1 MSNITSKV
9 DQLFDYAR
17 EHYPH
22 VMRGM
27 EEAVQVNP
35 DRFYSIT
42 ERMIQRLEPVLGD
55 EMYQRALGAFVRFS
69 EGVIFSQARYER
81 SGSYENK
88 SYDEVNASLYSQ
100 RSEMDDY
107 LWGVY
112 LTNTL
117 WAHHMELTLFYLD
130 RFLGSIES
138 PDQAT
143 TIVELAPGHGGWGQM
158 ALDALPQARLYGYD
172 ISPSS
177 MAIARSLADASGV
190 GERADYHQQNA
201 LEMVN
206 GEGGYADLCIC
217 NFLVEHLETPQALL
231 HAIAH
236 VLKPKGKAFFSGALT
251 AAQIDHIYEFT
262 HESELMVLAENAGL
276 RVLESM
282 SKGPK
287 RTLKNA
293 RFLPRSMSLILQK
306 G

>member
-1 MSNITSKV
+1 MSKV
-9 DQLFDYAR
+9 DQLFEYAR
-17 EHYPH
+17 QNHPH
-22 VMRGM
+22 VLRGM
-27 EEAVQVNP
+27 EEAVQVDP
-35 DRFYSIT
+35 ERFYSMT
-42 ERMIQRLEPVLGD
+42 ERMLHRLEPVLGD
-55 EMYQRALGAFVRFS
+55 ELYPRAFGAFVRFS

-88 SYDEVNASLYSQ
+88 SYDEVNAELYSQ
-100 RSEMDDY
+100 RAEMDDY

-117 WAHHMELTLFYLD
+117 WAHHMELTLFYMD
-130 RFLGSIES
+130 RFLSQLGPAHQTLS
-138 PDQAT
+138 
-143 TIVELAPGHGGWGQM
+143 IVELAPGHGGWGQM
-158 ALDALPQARLYGYD
+158 ALDAFPQAQLNGYD

-177 MAIARSLADASGV
+177 MAIARSLADASGI
-190 GERADYHQQNA
+190 GDRAQYHQRDA
-201 LEMVN
+201 LEIVK
-206 GEGGYADLCIC
+206 GEEGYADVCIC

-231 HAIAH
+231 HSIAH
-236 VLKPKGKAFFSGALT
+236 VLKPKGRAFFSGALT
-251 AAQIDHIYEFT
+251 AAQLDHIYEFK
-262 HESELMVLAENAGL
+262 HESELMILAENAGL